1 MQENNHI
8 RIERITEISDVLEC
22 IPFEQ
27 EIRNKGRDQ
36 TRISKMILFIKDQ
49 LINPM
54 FGYWIAYD
62 DDKIVGYTVG
72 IISLIP
78 SMERLIV
85 LRLYAKQRDL
95 QKQFEDIL
103 VKWAKEYK
111 IKMASTTV
119 VNNSIAK
126 ALERIDG
133 WKPISINLER
143 RI

>member
-1 MQENNHI
+1 MQEDHI
-8 RIERITEISDVLEC
+8 RIERITDISNVLEC

-49 LINPM
+49 LLNPM

-62 DDKIVGYTVG
+62 DDKIAGYAVAML
-72 IISLIP
+72 SLMP

-85 LRLYAKQRDL
+85 LRLYAHEREL
-95 QKQFEDIL
+95 QKQFESVL
-103 VKWAKEYK
+103 VTWAKEYK
-111 IKMASTTV
+111 IKTASITV
-119 VNNSIAK
+119 ANNSMAK

-143 RI
+143 KI

>member
-1 MQENNHI
+1 MQEDNHM
-8 RIERITEISDVLEC
+8 RIERITDISDVLEC

-49 LINPM
+49 LVNPM

-62 DDKIVGYTVG
+62 KDKIVGYAVG
-72 IISLIP
+72 MLSLMP

-85 LRLYAKQRDL
+85 LRLYAKKRDL

-111 IKMASTTV
+111 IKMATITV
-119 VNNSIAK
+119 ANNSMAK

-133 WKPISINLER
+133 WKPLSINLER
-143 RI
+143 KI

>member
-1 MQENNHI
+1 MI
-8 RIERITEISDVLEC
+8 IERTTEIADVLEC

-27 EIRNKGRDQ
+27 EIRNKGRDT

-49 LINPM
+49 LPNPM

-62 DDKIVGYTVG
+62 DDKIVGYTVAML
-72 IISLIP
+72 SLVP
-78 SMERLIV
+78 TMERLMV
-85 LRLYAKQRDL
+85 LRMYAKKRDL
-95 QKQFEDIL
+95 QEQFEEIL
-103 VKWAKEYK
+103 VTWAKEYK
-111 IKMASTTV
+111 IKTASITV

-133 WKPISINLER
+133 WKPMSINLER

>member
-1 MQENNHI
+1 MI
-8 RIERITEISDVLEC
+8 IERITEISDVLEC

-27 EIRNKGRDQ
+27 EIRNKGRDT

-49 LINPM
+49 LPNPM
-54 FGYWIAYD
+54 FGYWIAYN
-62 DDKIVGYTVG
+62 DDKIVGYTVAML
-72 IISLIP
+72 SLVP

-85 LRLYAKQRDL
+85 LRMYAKERDL
-95 QKQFEDIL
+95 QKQFEEIL
-103 VKWAKEYK
+103 TTWAKEFK
-111 IKMASTTV
+111 IKTASITV

-133 WKPISINLER
+133 WKPMSINLER